1 MTHTSTAKHDASQ
14 AITCIPPLPTE
25 IWLQILE
32 HDDPKHMWLSV
43 RNSSSMYRDCVERLF
58 TSKYLPKLSI
68 ALSLPRRDPA
78 TGKMR
83 WRGDPIPGSQLKMT
97 YSRLSEDGKHLRLES
112 PAVVK
117 DRSSERTLEELKDAG
132 TLPKERLEE
141 APAYVSMSSLSF
153 AGLTVDVPVQV
164 DWDEARKI
172 WVWDIEW
179 SKLLSRFYDAKEK
192 QAKRWPSTSREITKH
207 ERRTR

>member
-1 MTHTSTAKHDASQ
+1 MARTPAAEHNSS
-14 AITCIPPLPTE
+14 AITTRLPPLPTE

-43 RNSSSMYRDCVERLF
+43 RNTSRTYRDCVERLF
-58 TSKYLPKLSI
+58 ASKYLSKLSI

-97 YSRLSEDGKHLRLES
+97 YSRLGEDGKHLRLES
-112 PAVVK
+112 SAIVK
-117 DRSSERTLEELKDAG
+117 DRSSERTLEELRDAG

-141 APAYVSMSSLSF
+141 APAYVSMSSHSF

-164 DWDEARKI
+164 DWNETRKI

-179 SKLLSRFYDAKEK
+179 PNLLSRFYDAKEK
-192 QAKRWPSTSREITKH
+192 QANRWPSTPREVVKR
-207 ERRTR
+207 EQRTR